1 MQQRIERANNPF
13 LHVEADPSQRLT
25 DGRVRRVLRGDRDVG
40 AFEVPIGD
48 NGAGFRS
55 NKADLLKKRDQ

>member
-25 DGRVRRVLRGDRDVG
+25 NGDTREFLRGDAEFG
-40 AFEVPIGD
+40 AFEVPVGD
-48 NGAGFRS
+48 SGAGLRQD
-55 NKADLLKKRDQ
+55 NRRLLEDGGR